1 MIFVDTAP
9 QTPNK
14 KNKTTEDKI
23 DTEVDLTV
31 YHQKLDDWAV
41 EIIGNID
48 AELSKRVLNPEGNE
62 FEDTRMTRQIF
73 TLGELAQIC
82 PHRINKR
89 LFLLIQGIIFQ
100 EGKRST
106 RSRKDLPRYVRAG
119 FFSSIGD
126 FQNKTALSFISTKV
140 KECLASQFH
149 SVQSCL

>member
-1 MIFVDTAP
+1 MYYHSFNTLYCLFSIVSWLESGVSDGSAP

-14 KNKTTEDKI
+14 KQKTS

-31 YHQKLDDWAV
+31 YHQKLDEWTV

-48 AELSKRVLNPEGNE
+48 TELGKRVLNPEGNE

-100 EGKRST
+100 QGRST
-106 RSRKDLPRYVRAG
+106 RKRKELPR
-119 FFSSIGD
+119 
-126 FQNKTALSFISTKV
+126 
-140 KECLASQFH
+140 
-149 SVQSCL
+149 